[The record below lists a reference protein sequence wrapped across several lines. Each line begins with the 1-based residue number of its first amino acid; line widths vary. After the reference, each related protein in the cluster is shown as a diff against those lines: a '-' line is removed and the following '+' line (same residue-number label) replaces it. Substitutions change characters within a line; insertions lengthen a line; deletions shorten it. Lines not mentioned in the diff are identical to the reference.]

1 MLSDVGVNPVLGPGR
16 PQPADPVDQATGVQ
30 TLLAMAVPVLAD
42 GETSCPLPAHRADLA
57 GGLPLYQAAV
67 VSTGWDPAAGR
78 RVSPCRDA
86 GRGRAP
92 ELARSLLAKHARR
105 ARHAGPPGHALTAG

>member
-1 MLSDVGVNPVLGPGR
+1 MLPDVGVNPVLGPGR

-42 GETSCPLPAHRADLA
+42 GDTTWPLPAHRADLA
-57 GGLPLYQAAV
+57 GALPLYQAAV

-78 RVSPCRDA
+78 RVSPCHDA

-92 ELARSLLAKHARR
+92 ELARSRLAKHARR